1 MTPSKDL
8 PMVIEKSQDE
18 IEQIIAL
25 VHSSNLPEGMKPFVI
40 GCINLASWVPRALV
54 EHKITVSNLKRLIFG
69 KGDKETQKQNNSPKR
84 DKSNSAE
91 EQKSSASNDETHESK
106 PKGHGRLAH
115 TAYIN
120 AIEHHITLESLSA
133 GQLCPLDCGGKLYR
147 IDPGIIVNI
156 KGQNLAS
163 VDKYWVE
170 KLRCALCNEL
180 FSADIPTHVHKE
192 KYHPSFKA
200 MLALQKYYMAMPF
213 HRQEYFQSLIGF
225 PIPSSTQ
232 WQLMEELAG
241 CALLVFP
248 ALEEIAANGSLI
260 HNDDTVLRIVDTIQH
275 NRLNP
280 DKKRTGMFTT
290 GILAQNGSHKI
301 ALFYNSQ
308 RHSGENME
316 LLLHKRNKNN
326 GKVIQMCDALSH
338 NIPETHDTIVCN
350 CLSHGFRKFDELQAF
365 YPEHCLPIMKWL
377 SIPFKMDE
385 QSKQLGYDEQQR
397 LAYHQKHSLP
407 AMLKAKEYMENLM
420 SSKQVE
426 PNESLGKAIKYMLN
440 HWENSPGFYK
450 SQVLPS
456 ITTTWSAV

>member
-1 MTPSKDL
+1 MTPAKDL

-18 IEQIIAL
+18 IEQIIAS
-25 VHSSNLPEGMKPFVI
+25 VHSSNLSEGTKLFVI
-40 GCINLASWVPRALV
+40 GCINLASWIPKALV

-69 KGDKETQKQNNSPKR
+69 KGDKATKQQDNSLKKEQNNTAP
-84 DKSNSAE
+84 E
-91 EQKSSASNDETHESK
+91 EPVPSTSNDESHEPKVS
-106 PKGHGRLAH
+106 KGHGRLPH
-115 TAYIN
+115 TAYNN
-120 AIEHHITLESLSA
+120 AVEHHITLEQLSA
-133 GQLCPLDCGGKLYR
+133 GQLCPFDCGGRLYR
-147 IDPGIIVNI
+147 IAPVIIVNI

-163 VDKYWVE
+163 IDKYWVE

-200 MLALQKYYMAMPF
+200 ILALQKYYMAMPF

-241 CALLVFP
+241 CALLIFP
-248 ALEEIAANGSLI
+248 ALEEMAANGSLI
-260 HNDDTVLRIVDTIQH
+260 HNDDTVLRIVDAIRH

-280 DKKRTGMFTT
+280 DKKRRGMFTT
-290 GILAQNGSHKI
+290 GILAHNGNHRI

-316 LLLHKRNKNN
+316 RLLHKRNRNN

-350 CLSHGFRKFDELQAF
+350 C
-365 YPEHCLPIMKWL
+365 
-377 SIPFKMDE
+377 
-385 QSKQLGYDEQQR
+385 
-397 LAYHQKHSLP
+397 
-407 AMLKAKEYMENLM
+407 
-420 SSKQVE
+420 
-426 PNESLGKAIKYMLN
+426 
-440 HWENSPGFYK
+440 
-450 SQVLPS
+450 
-456 ITTTWSAV
+456 